1 MDNVFMNSE
10 NRKTSGIY
18 GLLFRLADEINLRR
32 SNEYVAL
39 LNLSMYC
46 LWINIKKSQKK
57 KFKKSAPTRN
67 EKFDLPDG
75 SYFVSD
81 IQDY

>member
-10 NRKTSGIY
+10 NRKTSEIY

-57 KFKKSAPTRN
+57 EFKK
-67 EKFDLPDG
+67 
-75 SYFVSD
+75 
-81 IQDY
+81 

>member
-10 NRKTSGIY
+10 NRKTSEIY
-18 GLLFRLADEINLRR
+18 RLLFRLADEINLRR

-46 LWINIKKSQKK
+46 LWINIKKS
-57 KFKKSAPTRN
+57 
-67 EKFDLPDG
+67 
-75 SYFVSD
+75 
-81 IQDY
+81 

>member
-46 LWINIKKSQKK
+46 LWINIKKS
-57 KFKKSAPTRN
+57 
-67 EKFDLPDG
+67 
-75 SYFVSD
+75 
-81 IQDY
+81 

>member
-57 KFKKSAPTRN
+57 KFKK
-67 EKFDLPDG
+67 
-75 SYFVSD
+75 
-81 IQDY
+81 

>member
-1 MDNVFMNSE
+1 MDNIFMSFE
-10 NRKTSGIY
+10 NRKTSEFY
-18 GLLFRLADEINLRR
+18 RLLFRLADEINLRR
-32 SNEYVAL
+32 SNKYVAL
-39 LNLSMYC
+39 SNLSMYC
-46 LWINIKKSQKK
+46 LWINIKKPQKK